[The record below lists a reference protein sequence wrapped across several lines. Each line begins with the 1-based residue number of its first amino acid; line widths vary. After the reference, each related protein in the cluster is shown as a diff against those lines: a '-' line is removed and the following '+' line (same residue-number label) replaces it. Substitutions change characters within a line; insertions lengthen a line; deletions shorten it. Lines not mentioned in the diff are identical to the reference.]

1 MINENWKTLQS
12 LQSSSEIWRLHN
24 WLHAPNII
32 LLWNTNSLLSN
43 RWNSWSAQFIYIEE
57 LNLFIECTF
66 SSKNGHCQLFTFVR
80 LNNYNYICCHFPFTG
95 GVWHLSRTGG
105 TCCPS
110 RAWCSPP
117 RSGCTSSIPPVLQTF
132 LKLWNYLE
140 CRIRNCW
147 WSTSSCIPPSSS
159 ILHSS
164 FPLDIYRTQFTIC
177 SCCNSEANSRHPP

>member
-80 LNNYNYICCHFPFTG
+80 LDNYICCHFHFTG

-105 TCCPS
+105 TCYPS

-117 RSGCTSSIPPVLQTF
+117 QSGCTSSIPPVLQTF

-164 FPLDIYRTQFTIC
+164 FPLDIYRTQFTIY
-177 SCCNSEANSRHPP
+177 SCCISEANSQHPP